1 MKKIKFYSLLSMA
14 FLATSFFTA
23 CSDDDGNTPPPP
35 PGGEGNTIESR
46 YVIATTVTGSNG
58 EVPVLLSTTS
68 LDSGTV
74 SALGNGLTND
84 GASQWVFYNDQYLYA
99 LNYNQGNNAV
109 TRSYILNTHGDI
121 EARPAEYATRRYTTY
136 GTYGKY
142 IMTFS
147 SGDGPTTMNDANG
160 YTPKAFL
167 ISYLDVKNET
177 YTTNDTEQPRFL
189 AENFLGNGEYV
200 TLAGIQQSQ
209 GKLYA
214 AAVPM
219 GLSQYGTKRDGGM
232 YVKYPDLVKTESGGS
247 NSSSYKKDELQWT
260 QYPNEC
266 WVAIFADEQLNEKKL
281 IRTDKISYACGRRK
295 SQYYQMIWAAENGDL
310 YVFSPSYAKTMA
322 DDRQKTTLPAGVV
335 RIKQGTEE
343 FDPNYYVNIEA
354 QTEGKSFL
362 RSWPAGGSKF
372 LLLMYDRPLTET
384 GFTANQLAIFDGESG
399 KLTYVDGL
407 PAADEISGFGN
418 TPYYEDGKV
427 YMAVTTTTGYPAIYV
442 INTATAQANKGLSV
456 EGTQITGLGKLSVHP

>member
-1 MKKIKFYSLLSMA
+1 MKKNVLLPIFAMGLIGSPM
-14 FLATSFFTA
+14 LTA
-23 CSDDDGNTPPPP
+23 CSDDDGMSTPPPP
-35 PGGEGNTIESR
+35 VSPQNSQ
-46 YVIATTVTGSNG
+46 YVIAATVTGSNG
-58 EVPVLLSTTS
+58 DVPVLLTAAS

-84 GASQWVFYNDQYLYA
+84 GASQWVFYKDDYLYA

-109 TRSYILNTHGDI
+109 TRSYFLNAAGNI
-121 EARPAEYATRRYTTY
+121 EARSGEYSTRRYTTY
-136 GTYGKY
+136 GTFDKY

-147 SGDGPTTMNDANG
+147 TGDGPTEMNDENG

-167 ISYLDVKNET
+167 ISYLDVQNET
-177 YTTNDTEQPRFL
+177 YTTNDTRQPQFL

-200 TLAGIQQSQ
+200 TLAGIQEVN

-219 GLSQYGTKRDGGM
+219 GLSQYGTKCDGGK
-232 YVKYPDLVKTESGGS
+232 YVLYPDLVKTEAGGS

-266 WVAIFADEQLNEKKL
+266 HVAIFSDEELSGKK
-281 IRTDKISYACGRRK
+281 IITTDKISYACGRRK
-295 SQYYQMIWAAENGDL
+295 SQYYQMIWAAENGDV

-335 RIKQGTEE
+335 RIKQGMEE
-343 FDPNYYVNIEA
+343 FDNNYYVNIEA

-362 RSWPAGGSKF
+362 RSWPVGGSNF
-372 LLLMYDRPLTET
+372 LLLMYDRPLTEK
-384 GFTANQLAIFDGESG
+384 GFTANQLAVFNGETG
-399 KLTYVDGL
+399 KITYVKGL

-418 TPYYEDGKV
+418 TPYYEDGKAYV
-427 YMAVTTTTGYPAIYV
+427 AVTTTNGYPAIYV
-442 INTATAQANKGLSV
+442 INTATATATKGLSV
-456 EGTQITGLGKLSVHP
+456 EGTQITGLGKLSTLQ